1 MAPKRTLTISAAVM
15 LIACASAIR
24 LPAQGSA
31 EDLRLTVG
39 KSVVIDYPVDVTRIS
54 TSNPDVVDA
63 SPVTSREILLQ
74 GKSSGIATLV
84 VWSKT
89 GQRNFYNITIEQ
101 NLDPLRRLLAETFP
115 NAEIHVQSSRDSLSM
130 TGRVPSKDVADRAM
144 ALAAP
149 FAKQIVSNLQVDTQP
164 VEKQIVLRVRF
175 ASLDRSVSN
184 QFAVNLVSTGAA
196 NTIGRTTTGQAAAPQ
211 ASSIGAANSGSS
223 GGSGSTGTFS
233 LSDALNIFAFRPD
246 LNLAAVISALQA
258 KGVLQ
263 ILAEPNLVTT
273 NGKEASFLAGGEFP
287 VPVIQGG
294 ANSGAVTVQFREYGI
309 RLSFTPELTENHT
322 IRMHVKPEVST
333 LDTAHSV
340 TISGFSIP
348 ALATRRIETN
358 IELGAQQSFVIA
370 GLIDNEVNEQFSRIP
385 GLASLPVLG
394 SLFKSRIET
403 KSRSELIVLVTPE
416 ITTPIQSGQP
426 LPLPMMPREFLGPAA
441 PQQVEPMH
449 GANSGRSKSLGSN
462 KAVAASGG
470 N

>member
-1 MAPKRTLTISAAVM
+1 MALQRILTLSAAAM
-15 LIACASAIR
+15 LVAFPAAIR
-24 LPAQGSA
+24 LSADSSA

-54 TSNPDVVDA
+54 TSNPEVVDA

-74 GKSSGIATLV
+74 GKGSGNATLV

-101 NLDPLRRLLAETFP
+101 NLDPLRRLLTETFP
-115 NAEIHVQSSRDSLSM
+115 NADIHVQSSRDSLSM
-130 TGRVPSKDVADRAM
+130 TGRVPSKDIADRAM

-149 FAKQIVSNLQVDTQP
+149 FGKQIVSNLKVDPQP
-164 VEKQIVLRVRF
+164 VDKQIVLRVRF
-175 ASLDRSVSN
+175 ASLDRNVSS
-184 QFAVNLVSTGAA
+184 QFAINLVSTGAG
-196 NTIGRTTTGQAAAPQ
+196 NTIARTTTGQAAAPIP
-211 ASSIGAANSGSS
+211 SSIGGTVPGAAAPS
-223 GGSGSTGTFS
+223 TFS

-246 LNLAAVISALQA
+246 LNLGAVISALQA

-309 RLSFTPELTENHT
+309 RLSFTPELTENNT
-322 IRMHVKPEVST
+322 IRMHVKPEVSS
-333 LDTAHSV
+333 LDTANGV

-358 IELGAQQSFVIA
+358 VELGPNQSFVIA
-370 GLIDNEVNEQFSRIP
+370 GLIDDQVQDSFSRIP

-394 SLFKSRIET
+394 SLFKSRIAT

-416 ITTPIQSGQP
+416 ITSPIEPGQP
-426 LPLPMMPREFLGPAA
+426 LPLPMMPEPFLGPAA
-441 PQQVEPMH
+441 PQHVEPMH
-449 GANSGRSKSLGSN
+449 GTNSGKDSTVSSN
-462 KAVAASGG
+462 KAVAGSGG